1 MVGRKSLAIG
11 AVLWLSACATTPS
24 GDEIMETIVS
34 SSVRI
39 ERKSRGPAIAH
50 VERQCE
56 VGEVQRVIELLAASG
71 TGRVNLKVEN
81 GASAEVIT
89 RLPTDK
95 VSWLVVAVTDEG
107 FRLYTASTE
116 ALNRTTQAK
125 GPEGVEISDVPLREG
140 QPDWERLTNLVRV
153 LASKQRVYGTSVVAP
168 AGGRADRAIEA
179 LQQIRFAL
187 PEPQQRR
194 YLLAL

>member
-1 MVGRKSLAIG
+1 MVGRKSLALVATTIWFSG
-11 AVLWLSACATTPS
+11 CATTASIEVEP
-24 GDEIMETIVS
+24 EAIVS

-81 GASAEVIT
+81 GASADVIT
-89 RLPTDK
+89 KLPATKD
-95 VSWLVVAVTDEG
+95 SWLVVAVTDAG
-107 FRLYTASTE
+107 FTLYMSDTE
-116 ALNRTTQAK
+116 QLGARGATKA
-125 GPEGVEISDVPLREG
+125 PESQDVPLRDGE
-140 QPDWERLTNLVRV
+140 PDWERLTNLVRA
-153 LASKQRVYGTSVVAP
+153 LAAKNNPYGTSVIAP
-168 AGGRADRAIEA
+168 ATGRADLAIEA